1 MMDERTSKTA
11 AERNVSLRVAFAY
24 LSVFLIWGSTYLAIR
39 IGVQDLPPALFAG
52 VRFLCAGGLML
63 AYGRLNGLP
72 LPTQRGMLD
81 LSITG
86 LFLLVGG
93 NLLVVWSE
101 KTIPS
106 GLAALIIAIV
116 PLLMS
121 TIDALMPKGQSL
133 RPIGWFGIIV
143 GIVGTIIL
151 VWPSLG
157 LVEGERLDPYGV
169 VGLLLACL
177 FWSIGSVYSRHHHVE
192 GNIFVNS
199 GVQNV
204 VPGIVLVILGI
215 TIGEAWQFHLTQN
228 GTLALV
234 YLIVFGSI
242 LGYTSYVYLLR
253 HQPPAKASTYAYVN
267 PVVAIFLGWL
277 VLDEPVSVR
286 TIVAMLV
293 ILSGVAI
300 VQTSKMRKK

>member
-1 MMDERTSKTA
+1 MTTA
-11 AERNVSLRVAFAY
+11 PTTDRDSTISFRVALAY
-24 LSVFLIWGSTYLAIR
+24 LSVFIIWGSTYLAIR
-39 IGVQDLPPALFAG
+39 VGVQDLPPALFAG
-52 VRFLCAGGLML
+52 LRFVCAGALML
-63 AYGRLNGLP
+63 AYGKL
-72 LPTQRGMLD
+72 RGFPMPNRRGIRD

-86 LFLLVGG
+86 VFLLIGG

-116 PLLMS
+116 PLFMS
-121 TIDALMPKGQSL
+121 TIDSFMPKGQTLS
-133 RPIGWFGIIV
+133 PIGWFGILV
-143 GIVGTIIL
+143 GIAGTFIL
-151 VWPSLG
+151 VSPSLG
-157 LVEGERLDPYGV
+157 LVEGEHLDPLGIG
-169 VGLLLACL
+169 GLLLACL

-204 VPGIVLVILGI
+204 VPGIVLVLLGAL
-215 TIGEAWQFHLTQN
+215 TGEFSELVLTRN
-228 GTLALV
+228 GTFALL

-267 PVVAIFLGWL
+267 PIVAIFLGWL
-277 VLDEPVSVR
+277 ILDEPITFR
-286 TIVAMLV
+286 TIIATLV
-293 ILSGVAI
+293 ILGGVAV
-300 VQTSKMRKK
+300 VQMSKMRTR

>member
-1 MMDERTSKTA
+1 MDERTSMTD
-11 AERNVSLRVAFAY
+11 AERNVSLRVALAY

-52 VRFLCAGGLML
+52 VRFVCAGALML
-63 AYGRLNGLP
+63 AYSRLRGLP
-72 LPTQRGMLD
+72 LPNRTGMLH

-133 RPIGWFGIIV
+133 SPIGWLGIVV
-143 GIVGTIIL
+143 GIAGTIIL
-151 VWPSLG
+151 VSPSLG
-157 LVEGERLDPYGV
+157 LVEGEHLDPYGV

-199 GVQNV
+199 GVQNM
-204 VPGIVLVILGI
+204 VPGIALVGLGI
-215 TIGEAWQFHLTQN
+215 AAGEVPQFHLTYN
-228 GTLALV
+228 GTLALF

-267 PVVAIFLGWL
+267 PVVAIVLGWL
-277 VLDEPVSVR
+277 VLDEPVTLR
-286 TIVAMLV
+286 TIVAMLI
-293 ILSGVAI
+293 ILGGVAI